1 MLDQILSDLSNLRG
15 LSAQFG
21 TEKFTPRILRVVLA
35 RMDALRKPLERD
47 PETTIKTVRRWLRA
61 QLTMTEAANRLVAIV
76 SPMPTARVI
85 ARRKLRACFRALRSR
100 PDLDFDGI
108 LDEYYRLRREV
119 ERQGESARIV
129 KIANEIVQRKLAG
142 GLR

>member
-1 MLDQILSDLSNLRG
+1 MLDQILSDLSSLRG

-35 RMDALRKPLERD
+35 RMDALSKPLERD

-61 QLTMTEAANRLVAIV
+61 QLTMTEAANRLTAIV
-76 SPMPTARVI
+76 SPVPPARIV
-85 ARRKLRACFRALRSR
+85 ARRKIRAHFRALRSKTSI
-100 PDLDFDGI
+100 DDVLDT
-108 LDEYYRLRREV
+108 YYRLRREV

-129 KIANEIVQRKLAG
+129 RVANEIVQRKLAG
-142 GLR
+142 GVR